1 MLPLRYLGELPSNIC
16 ATFLQ
21 AEISEQRS
29 DTQRSTHLLIK
40 MLAYLC
46 LLQNL
51 VVTSLSKKHSSEVT
65 CERFWPASWP
75 NFYVIKTIT
84 EEFLAADL
92 KFDNTQCQC
101 ASGDKRTC
109 THCQEFKFVHP
120 FNILPMCIIIQDVH
134 SFDLTMSILEIY
146 YTGR

>member
-1 MLPLRYLGELPSNIC
+1 MRVGMCMHMCMYRYTQGQGKCGKMLTLRYLGELPSNIC

-29 DTQRSTHLLIK
+29 DTYRSTHLLIK

-65 CERFWPASWP
+65 CKRFRPASWP
-75 NFYVIKTIT
+75 NFYVIKTI
-84 EEFLAADL
+84 
-92 KFDNTQCQC
+92 
-101 ASGDKRTC
+101 
-109 THCQEFKFVHP
+109 
-120 FNILPMCIIIQDVH
+120 
-134 SFDLTMSILEIY
+134 Y
-146 YTGR
+146 

>member
-1 MLPLRYLGELPSNIC
+1 MLLRQ
-16 ATFLQ
+16 F
-21 AEISEQRS
+21 
-29 DTQRSTHLLIK
+29 
-40 MLAYLC
+40 
-46 LLQNL
+46 
-51 VVTSLSKKHSSEVT
+51 
-65 CERFWPASWP
+65 
-75 NFYVIKTIT
+75 T
-84 EEFLAADL
+84 EEFLATDL
-92 KFDNTQCQC
+92 KFDNTQRQC